1 LDGDPQTIPGWQ
13 NRVFANIIRPIIP
26 QRFEIMTV
34 QAAFSPFHLPSF
46 KDLFRRDE
54 QDELESENLEEH
66 SSSSMSTL
74 REEVSSWIPLLEP
87 RYKTQPVPRV
97 LKLPEPEPKEEPTR
111 HVEEPEEVQES
122 EESNEV
128 PSEIRESGR
137 ETTATGRAGSS
148 QSAVL
153 EEPSTSHNDTVSESA
168 TNFTLTE
175 QETEDNEEA
184 PPEQKIVT
192 TKEVEDEVVV
202 KAEKEVQ
209 LREYSTPEP
218 NEHAP
223 PHVDDDERPPEPHE
237 QSKTI
242 NGHQKGTTKSVQ
254 RWDEEEDSTL
264 SPTLG
269 PVDLMD
275 HRRFT
280 FPKQTEVKPTLVPI
294 PPFAISCVH
303 SSLIVAATFTA
314 LTPLSIVKPQQSS
327 TSGYHH
333 QPPATVTTTMHI
345 KQITISNFRSFR
357 QQPEIHPFAAT
368 TNCVVGRNGSGK
380 SNLFDAV
387 QFVLL
392 APRFATLR
400 SDERQALLHEGSGS
414 AAVNAFVEVVFDNSD
429 NRFSMENSDEV
440 VLRRTIGT
448 KKDEFFLQR
457 KRATKQEVQS
467 LLEGAGFSKSNP
479 YFMVQQGKIQSICV
493 MSDTERLRLLQQVAG
508 TTLYED
514 KKAESLVKM
523 EENSQSIEKINSILS
538 DIDNRL
544 NELQG
549 EKEELTA
556 YQKLDRERKALEY
569 TLYDKELRKARTVLD
584 SVEHNRVD
592 HLKEQGA
599 IYERVKQTHDQIQ
612 SAEGNQK
619 VKIEKLKRI
628 LLNRTQMESTK
639 TESLTLKTKLGLQC
653 QELED
658 QLTLMNDTAKRNE
671 KELAQ
676 LEKEIGS
683 TQESFEEK
691 NSSLKEEE
699 DSLRKMQSERDQAA
713 RTADGLYSRQGRGK
727 QYKSKKQRDASL
739 RKEIQEIQ
747 AQKSAKEQEMKQQ
760 QDSLAN
766 IRRQADTNR
775 ESIGKK
781 QQEVQEK
788 QQTLQM
794 LHKRVEEMQ
803 KKRIQLMDVRK
814 DAFKKR
820 ESANESLADLRE
832 LRSQTKSN
840 MYRSMPRATS
850 MGLRNL
856 QSVVEEEGL
865 IVGEQYFGMV
875 MENMTL
881 KDPKFQTAVERS
893 AQNALLHVIVDTD
906 ATAAR
911 LMKRLEQGRLGRVTF
926 LPLNKLRVNR
936 NTRYPQSNAVAPIL
950 QTCIDY
956 DPKVETAMLHVFD
969 RKLLAR
975 TTEDANEWAEKARM
989 DAVTMEGDVSTR
1001 RGAMSGG
1008 YIEEKKS
1015 RLKAFNDKL
1024 KAEKDHR
1031 ATADECRRADA
1042 NADKADR
1049 EVRKIV
1055 EEINK
1060 LQHKESQ
1067 ISLMIQTLDSD
1078 QTQTQ
1083 TQIGQNKK
1091 QADRLESQIVPV
1103 LEQEIKSFDFD
1114 IARLE
1119 EEIGTELTQTL
1130 SDEDRAML
1138 ARLTQE
1144 KEDLDEKI
1152 STQQETVDEIRS
1164 ERNRL
1169 ESHLENNLYKR
1180 RSELAQGGNE
1190 ADALT
1195 GSTSSKLLHD
1205 QKIRQLE
1212 ERRLEL
1218 REATRELED
1227 LENKLQE
1234 IRKTEEDLKNEVV
1247 EGKNDMEKLRNLDI
1261 KYARNL
1267 EESKRKGESLL
1278 GKKSLNIGRRDNYMR
1293 KIQEL
1298 GSLPPDSELRVYRNK
1313 NIDALERSL
1322 ESVNKKLKKYSHVN
1336 KKAFDQ
1342 YVNFSEKR
1350 ESLVDRKDELDRGA
1364 DKVKELVESLDRKK
1378 DEAINRTFRGV
1389 SKHFTDV
1396 FKELVPLGEGEL
1408 IMRTAI
1414 DDQLGGGDDDDD
1426 DDMDTDD
1433 EGPSQK
1439 SKGYNPDNPDV
1450 SLYRAVGVK
1459 VRFSAVGENYM
1470 MSQLSGGQKALVALA
1485 LIFAI
1490 QRCDP
1495 APFYIFDELDQAL
1508 DSTYRSSVANLIQR
1522 QANNQDNP
1530 AQFICS
1536 TFRPELVKIAKNCY
1550 GISHQNKVSSIH
1562 YLPKTD
1568 ALKFIRNLMA
1578 EEEAVGESATTGR
1591 ASMRSSGARK
1601 RKSTTAPEEEDD
1613 GGSTLAEESQAASTQ
1628 GLQTQPA

>member
-1 LDGDPQTIPGWQ
+1 
-13 NRVFANIIRPIIP
+13 
-26 QRFEIMTV
+26 
-34 QAAFSPFHLPSF
+34 
-46 KDLFRRDE
+46 
-54 QDELESENLEEH
+54 
-66 SSSSMSTL
+66 
-74 REEVSSWIPLLEP
+74 
-87 RYKTQPVPRV
+87 
-97 LKLPEPEPKEEPTR
+97 
-111 HVEEPEEVQES
+111 
-122 EESNEV
+122 
-128 PSEIRESGR
+128 
-137 ETTATGRAGSS
+137 
-148 QSAVL
+148 
-153 EEPSTSHNDTVSESA
+153 
-168 TNFTLTE
+168 
-175 QETEDNEEA
+175 
-184 PPEQKIVT
+184 
-192 TKEVEDEVVV
+192 
-202 KAEKEVQ
+202 
-209 LREYSTPEP
+209 
-218 NEHAP
+218 
-223 PHVDDDERPPEPHE
+223 
-237 QSKTI
+237 
-242 NGHQKGTTKSVQ
+242 
-254 RWDEEEDSTL
+254 
-264 SPTLG
+264 
-269 PVDLMD
+269 
-275 HRRFT
+275 
-280 FPKQTEVKPTLVPI
+280 
-294 PPFAISCVH
+294 
-303 SSLIVAATFTA
+303 
-314 LTPLSIVKPQQSS
+314 
-327 TSGYHH
+327 
-333 QPPATVTTTMHI
+333 
-345 KQITISNFRSFR
+345 
-357 QQPEIHPFAAT
+357 
-368 TNCVVGRNGSGK
+368 
-380 SNLFDAV
+380 
-387 QFVLL
+387 
-392 APRFATLR
+392 
-400 SDERQALLHEGSGS
+400 LHEGSGS

-569 TLYDKELRKARTVLD
+569 TLYDKELRKARAVLD
-584 SVEHNRVD
+584 NVEHQRVD
-592 HLKEQGA
+592 HLKEQGE
-599 IYERVKQTHDQIQ
+599 IYERVKQTHEQIQ

-628 LLNRTQMESTK
+628 HLNRSQMEANK

-658 QLTLMNDTAKRNE
+658 QLTLMNDSAKRND

-676 LEKEIGS
+676 LEKEIGL
-683 TQESFEEK
+683 TQEAFAEK
-691 NSSLKEEE
+691 NSLLKEEE
-699 DSLRKMQSERDQAA
+699 DKLRKTEMERDQAV

-739 RKEIQEIQ
+739 RKQIQEIE
-747 AQKSAKEQEMKQQ
+747 AQKSAKEQELKQQ

-766 IRRQADTNR
+766 IRRQAETNR
-775 ESIGKK
+775 ESIDKK
-781 QQEVQEK
+781 QQDVLEK
-788 QQTLQM
+788 QQALQM
-794 LHKRVEEMQ
+794 IHKRLEEVQ

-820 ESANESLADLRE
+820 ESLNELLADLRE
-832 LRSQTKSN
+832 LQNQTRSN
-840 MYRSMPRATS
+840 MYRSMPRATA

-856 QSVVEEEGL
+856 HTVVEQEGL
-865 IVGEQYFGMV
+865 VVGEQYFGMV

-881 KDPKFQTAVERS
+881 KDPKFQTAIERS
-893 AQNALLHVIVDTD
+893 AQNALFHVIVDTD

-926 LPLNKLRVNR
+926 LPLNQLRVNR
-936 NTRYPQSNAVAPIL
+936 NTRYPQSNVVAPIL

-956 DPKVETAMLHVFD
+956 DPKVEKAMLHVFD
-969 RKLLAR
+969 KKLLAK
-975 TTEDANEWAEKARM
+975 TTEDAAEWSEKVRM
-989 DAVTMEGDVSTR
+989 DAVTLDGDVCTR

-1008 YIEEKKS
+1008 FIEAQKS
-1015 RLKAFNDKL
+1015 RLKAFNEKL
-1024 KAEKDHR
+1024 KAEQDYR
-1031 ATADECRRADA
+1031 ATADECRRVDADA
-1042 NADKADR
+1042 DQAANNVA
-1049 EVRKIV
+1049 KIV
-1055 EEINK
+1055 EEISK

-1067 ISLMIQTLDSD
+1067 ISRMIQSLDSE

-1083 TQIGQNKK
+1083 TQVGQNNK
-1091 QADRLESQIVPV
+1091 QAERLESQIVPV
-1103 LEQEIKSFDFD
+1103 LEREIQSFQFD

-1119 EEIGTELTQTL
+1119 EEIGTELTETL
-1130 SDEDRAML
+1130 SDEDRAQL
-1138 ARLTQE
+1138 ARLTKAQ
-1144 KEDLDEKI
+1144 EDLGETI
-1152 STQQETVDEIRS
+1152 LAQRETVDEIRS

-1180 RSELAQGGNE
+1180 RAELTQVGSE
-1190 ADALT
+1190 DDTMT
-1195 GSTSSKLLHD
+1195 GSTTSKLVHD

-1227 LENKLQE
+1227 LESKLQE

-1247 EGKNDMEKLRNLDI
+1247 DGKNEMERLRNLDI
-1261 KYARNL
+1261 KYARSL

-1298 GSLPPDSELRVYRNK
+1298 GSLPPDSELRNYKNK
-1313 NIDALERSL
+1313 SIDALEKSL
-1322 ESVNKKLKKYSHVN
+1322 ESVNRKLKNYSHVN

-1350 ESLVDRKDELDRGA
+1350 ESLMERKDELDRGA
-1364 DKVKELVESLDRKK
+1364 EKVKELVESLDRKK

-1414 DDQLGGGDDDDD
+1414 DEQLGDE
-1426 DDMDTDD
+1426 DDMDTDND
-1433 EGPSQK
+1433 GQSQK
-1439 SKGYNPDNPDV
+1439 SKTFNPDNPDV

-1508 DSTYRSSVANLIQR
+1508 DSTYRSAVANLIQR
-1522 QANNQDNP
+1522 QASNQDNP

-1536 TFRPELVKIAKNCY
+1536 TFRPELVNIAKNCY

-1562 YLPKTD
+1562 YLPKSD

-1578 EEEAVGESATTGR
+1578 EEEAVGEASTTTGR
-1591 ASMRSSGARK
+1591 SSMRASTGRK
-1601 RKSTTAPEEEDD
+1601 RKSTSEPEEDY
-1613 GGSTLAEESQAASTQ
+1613 GGRTLAEESQATASQ
-1628 GLQTQPA
+1628 GLNTQPA